1 MSLITELQEKASP
14 SIPLDL
20 KQLPFVP
27 SANPVA
33 APSAPMPNSLPT
45 PQLPRIESPPLPE
58 VPLRAPI
65 EPVQL
70 YSDDTVDSI
79 SAGITNNFNNFN
91 RKQEEGVKP
100 PNVVEQS
107 VTKPI
112 APLQINPNITS
123 QKNHFNTS
131 DLTAD
136 QKLSLDP
143 EVANVI
149 VSPLLIL
156 LLLTFLLLV
165 VLKKNS

>member
-1 MSLITELQEKASP
+1 MSLITELQEKAAP

-27 SANPVA
+27 SDNPAVM
-33 APSAPMPNSLPT
+33 PSASPSDYPPI
-45 PQLPRIESPPLPE
+45 PQLPSVGSPPLPE
-58 VPLRAPI
+58 VPVRAPI

-70 YSDDTVDSI
+70 YSGETVDNI
-79 SAGITNNFNNFN
+79 SAGIINNFNNFN
-91 RKQEEGVKP
+91 RKQQQEKP

-107 VTKPI
+107 ISPI
-112 APLQINPNITS
+112 LNPLQVDPTLTS
-123 QKNHFNTS
+123 QQNHFNTS